1 MDLPDLIV
9 SNPDLLGGAP
19 CYRGTRGTRG
29 SETSP

>member
-19 CYRGTRGTRG
+19 CYRGTRG